1 MDKVHGIHG
10 RSRRVCTTMDTA
22 RLQVGDPDMV
32 TIASKMP
39 CKRAIV
45 RTAARMGLGL
55 VAGVAGIL
63 VTA

>member
-1 MDKVHGIHG
+1 
-10 RSRRVCTTMDTA
+10 MDTA
-22 RLQVGDPDMV
+22 RLQAGDPDMV